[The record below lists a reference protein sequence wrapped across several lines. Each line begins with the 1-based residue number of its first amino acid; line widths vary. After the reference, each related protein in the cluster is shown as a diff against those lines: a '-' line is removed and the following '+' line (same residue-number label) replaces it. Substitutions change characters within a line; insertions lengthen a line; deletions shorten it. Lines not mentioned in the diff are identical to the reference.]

1 MKFSLNDDID
11 DDDDGELV
19 GDNSALYDNKKDMN
33 DDYNVEKVNDTLLEI
48 ASTIIE
54 VKNLYN

>member
-11 DDDDGELV
+11 DEDGELV
-19 GDNSALYDNKKDMN
+19 GDDSALYDNKKDMN
-33 DDYNVEKVNDTLLEI
+33 DNYNVEKVNDTLLEI